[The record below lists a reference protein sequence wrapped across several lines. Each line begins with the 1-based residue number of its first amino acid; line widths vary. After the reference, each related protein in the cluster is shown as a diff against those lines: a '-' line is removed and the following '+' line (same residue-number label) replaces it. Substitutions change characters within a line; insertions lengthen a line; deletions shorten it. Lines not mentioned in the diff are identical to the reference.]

1 MLVIKNNKS
10 GGTLIC
16 QDKLEKLLIDNKIAV
31 HKTKTFQKS
40 KDRGILLNTRKDV
53 DLFIEKLGKEVQ
65 GHPVEFIPAM
75 KPTVSVVGLAKK

>member
-31 HKTKTFQKS
+31 HKTKTF
-40 KDRGILLNTRKDV
+40 
-53 DLFIEKLGKEVQ
+53 
-65 GHPVEFIPAM
+65 
-75 KPTVSVVGLAKK
+75 